1 VYDKAGHEGNWTV
14 FPNGTATGN
23 PTRCNIHLYRLR
35 KAHRSKL
42 AEFGRTTCRSMPLKE
57 EHVANHYKLLASEIA
72 ADYDYE
78 GGPRPEDCDMR
89 RWALHAVW
97 VIGLHCGLRFD
108 ELVKLEVK
116 GLSLG
121 AQCCM
126 TLAVKTKNSD
136 TFKSYHFTAW
146 PNARLQASPAM
157 DPNQALFQWLC
168 HRGMGQGYLFC
179 DVHADRVR
187 YSQKW
192 DHKSFTAYMRDR
204 LRKIGQGSDVS
215 MRFSGHSIK
224 RGSVQLYRKIG
235 MSDLWI
241 MQRINMVGEGA
252 CSIPRKWSTKGTS
265 KRAKGRPPRRVRL

>member
-1 VYDKAGHEGNWTV
+1 
-14 FPNGTATGN
+14 
-23 PTRCNIHLYRLR
+23 
-35 KAHRSKL
+35 
-42 AEFGRTTCRSMPLKE
+42 
-57 EHVANHYKLLASEIA
+57 
-72 ADYDYE
+72 
-78 GGPRPEDCDMR
+78 
-89 RWALHAVW
+89 
-97 VIGLHCGLRFD
+97 
-108 ELVKLEVK
+108 
-116 GLSLG
+116 
-121 AQCCM
+121 M

-136 TFKSYHFTAW
+136 TFKRYHFTAW
-146 PNARLQASPAM
+146 SNARLLASPEM

-168 HRGMGQGYLFC
+168 HRGMGQSYLFC

-235 MSDLWI
+235 MSDVWI

-252 CSIPRKWSTKGTS
+252 YTRYTEMYNEVAPM
-265 KRAKGRPPRRVRL
+265 PVPHF